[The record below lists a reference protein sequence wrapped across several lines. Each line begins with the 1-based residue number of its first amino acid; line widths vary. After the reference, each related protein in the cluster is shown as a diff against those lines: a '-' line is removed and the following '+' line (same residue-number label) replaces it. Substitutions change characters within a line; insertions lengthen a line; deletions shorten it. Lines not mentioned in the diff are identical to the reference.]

1 MAGCRGLAAAK
12 LSQVPTIMALRKR
25 MPFIVFVLLLVLVV
39 MMVGFACACLGG
51 QPGQTLGRSAD
62 GPPALPPLIEL
73 WALLTVLLV
82 PASFVLA
89 RRIAETGRASPATL
103 QRFLI

>member
-1 MAGCRGLAAAK
+1 MG
-12 LSQVPTIMALRKR
+12 LRKR
-25 MPFIVFVLLLVLVV
+25 MPFLVFVLLLVLLV

-51 QPGQTLGRSAD
+51 QPMQGLGRSAD
-62 GPPALPPLIEL
+62 GPPALPPLIVL
-73 WALLTVLLV
+73 WALLTFLLV

-103 QRFLI
+103 QRFLF

>member
-1 MAGCRGLAAAK
+1 
-12 LSQVPTIMALRKR
+12 MALRKR
-25 MPFIVFVLLLVLVV
+25 MPLVVFLLLLILVL
-39 MMVGFACACLGG
+39 MMVGFACACLTG
-51 QPGQTLGRSAD
+51 QPMQALGRSAD

-82 PASFVLA
+82 PASFAFA
-89 RRIAETGRASPATL
+89 RRVAATGRASPAIL

>member
-1 MAGCRGLAAAK
+1 M
-12 LSQVPTIMALRKR
+12 LSVPTILSLRKR
-25 MPFIVFVLLLVLVV
+25 MPVVVFVLLLIVVV

-51 QPGQTLGRSAD
+51 QPMQALGRSAD

-82 PASFVLA
+82 RTSLVLA
-89 RRIAETGRASPATL
+89 RRIAATGRASPATL
-103 QRFLI
+103 QRFLL